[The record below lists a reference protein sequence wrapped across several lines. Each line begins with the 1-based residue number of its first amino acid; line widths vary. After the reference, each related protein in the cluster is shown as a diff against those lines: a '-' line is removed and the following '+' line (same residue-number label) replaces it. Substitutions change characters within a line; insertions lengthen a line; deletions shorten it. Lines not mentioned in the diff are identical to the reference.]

1 VSIIWEGM
9 KAQPTFSLPS
19 PALSANY
26 CIMAG
31 LYTPRQAK
39 RKQMVRLIGVGIGR
53 SMAWLPMIPFAFH
66 ICQVLIAKRLSLS
79 SNSNFGFAR
88 SLRLPIDTDLATV
101 GLP

>member
-1 VSIIWEGM
+1 M

-53 SMAWLPMIPFAFH
+53 SMAWLPIIPFAFH

-79 SNSNFGFAR
+79 QDSCHGTRFMLLFAH
-88 SLRLPIDTDLATV
+88 SYALRLTAHAYCAGRI
-101 GLP
+101 